1 MEKVYIQWNMV
12 NWITIVL
19 MVALGSALAGIV
31 MSAIGKYR
39 MPNAAE

>member
-12 NWITIVL
+12 NWITVIL

-31 MSAIGKYR
+31 MSALGKYST
-39 MPNAAE
+39 PNAAE